1 MGGVRFGFISHVVGD
16 GDSAQELRQTVELAV
31 HAEECGFDSFW
42 VAQHHFGA
50 QRAHCPSPLVLLA
63 AIAQRTSR
71 IRLGTAVV
79 IGSLEDPIRL
89 AEDAATVDALS
100 GGRLELGLG
109 AGADAPTAARF
120 GRDHEHRHERFTET
134 LHHLLAAFGPDSDL
148 VPAAPGLRDRLWIGT
163 ASESGFDLAAELD
176 LGVLTGRTSSPQGP
190 RDEIAAERVAK
201 YRAAQEAAGRTP
213 RVGVSRSV
221 LCADSAA
228 TAFEHMRP
236 GIERWVASSIDAGRF
251 PPGFTA
257 RDYVD
262 TGHGYLGTGTE
273 VRAAIQRDLVVPDA
287 TEFLCNVQPA
297 GPATAAVRTSLRL
310 FADAVIAPWAAPR
323 SARS

>member
-1 MGGVRFGFISHVVGD
+1 MRFGFISHVVGD
-16 GDSAQELRQTVELAV
+16 GDSAEVLREVVELAGF
-31 HAEECGFDSFW
+31 AEACGFDSFW

-63 AIAQRTSR
+63 AIAQRTNR

-109 AGADAPTAARF
+109 AGADARTAERF
-120 GRDHEHRHERFTET
+120 GRAHEQRHERFIET
-134 LHHLLAAFGPDSDL
+134 VHELRELLGPDSDL
-148 VPAAPGLRDRLWIGT
+148 VPAGAGLRDRLWIGT

-176 LGVLTGRTSSPQGP
+176 LGVLTGRTSSAQGP

-201 YRAAQEAAGRTP
+201 YRAAQCAAGRTP
-213 RVGVSRSV
+213 RVGASRSV
-221 LCADSAA
+221 LCADTAA
-228 TAFEHMRP
+228 AAFEHMRP

-251 PPGFTA
+251 PAGFTA
-257 RDYVD
+257 RDYVN
-262 TGHGYLGTGTE
+262 TGHGYLGTGAE
-273 VRAAIQRDLVVPDA
+273 VGAAIRRDLVLPDA

-297 GPATAAVRTSLRL
+297 GPSPAAVRTSLRL
-310 FADAVIAPWAAPR
+310 FADTVIAQWDGPR
-323 SARS
+323 SDRS